1 MEENILENLCDMVS
15 QVDEMI
21 PLGILV
27 YGYGKTKARSIH
39 QHLEAVLD
47 TDILL
52 ISATDREEDTVES
65 IITNDTAGM
74 FKDETPKILLFLG
87 FSDEYITRVLDAF
100 SQIEGVE
107 RPIFC
112 GLTEENST
120 WPFNQLLSHLEE
132 EHRYW
137 SSQK

>member
-1 MEENILENLCDMVS
+1 
-15 QVDEMI
+15 
-21 PLGILV
+21 
-27 YGYGKTKARSIH
+27 
-39 QHLEAVLD
+39 
-47 TDILL
+47 
-52 ISATDREEDTVES
+52 
-65 IITNDTAGM
+65 M

-87 FSDEYITRVLDAF
+87 FSDEYITRVLDTF

-120 WPFNQLLSHLEE
+120 WPINQLLSHLEE